1 MSIQGEVLPA
11 FFLPLILHAPTRN
24 QGAPPT
30 LVEPCA
36 AAPARDRSPES
47 LRSHDEAG
55 GGRPERAERSAAVAS
70 AAVTAWEGEELVA
83 EDLVVLAVRPTA
95 KARRRG
101 SAAGQR
107 AGPRRGQQEGRHCV
121 GGWAA
126 IASWGYGGGG

>member
-1 MSIQGEVLPA
+1 MKLSDRMKKMAGREGEGEA
-11 FFLPLILHAPTRN
+11 W
-24 QGAPPT
+24 GAH
-30 LVEPCA
+30 
-36 AAPARDRSPES
+36 
-47 LRSHDEAG
+47 HDEAG